1 MKQEAQELMTSP
13 TALLAF
19 LLYRLN
25 YVHRRNFAM
34 KMLKVFKEDEWTEE
48 KVGVEEALALLER
61 RRLGKGGYRYVAK
74 HFRPHGLVLPSYP
87 EVAALR
93 STLVC
98 SGPSGHY

>member
-1 MKQEAQELMTSP
+1 MIWVHLPPQHSCLGP
-13 TALLAF
+13 L
-19 LLYRLN
+19 RLS
-25 YVHRRNFAM
+25 
-34 KMLKVFKEDEWTEE
+34 KSSKVQFQ
-48 KVGVEEALALLER
+48 VQIQVQALLER

-98 SGPSGHY
+98 LPLQLYLKGPPEGRDSPE